1 MRSPSY
7 ASEVTAPF
15 WISAFLDLPATSYDG
30 GVRFWSEVTGY
41 AVSAPRGEHREFA
54 TLVPDDG
61 DDFLRVQRVQDGPG
75 GVHLDLHVADPRASA
90 DGATALGA
98 TEVADRGYVV
108 MRSPGG
114 FTFCFVTHPAARRP
128 LPLVHDDGTGS
139 IVDQVCLDIPAAS
152 YAEESAFWAA
162 LTGWE
167 HQDLEAAPEFTRL
180 VRPSG
185 QPLHLLL
192 QLLDETSGPVRAH
205 LDLAADDWAAEVRR
219 HVLLGARLDA
229 EGRGWTV
236 LRDPAGAAYCIT
248 GRAPAPGRA

>member
-1 MRSPSY
+1 
-7 ASEVTAPF
+7 VTAPF

-30 GVRFWSEVTGY
+30 AVRFWSEVTGY

-54 TLVPDDG
+54 TLAPAEG
-61 DDFLRVQRVQDGPG
+61 DDYLRVQRVQDGPG
-75 GVHLDLHVADPRASA
+75 GIHLDLHVADPRAA
-90 DGATALGA
+90 AAAATTLGA

-114 FTFCFVTHPAARRP
+114 FTFCFVSQPADRRP
-128 LPLVHDDGTGS
+128 PPRVHDDGTS
-139 IVDQVCLDIPAAS
+139 SLVDQVCLDIPGAA
-152 YAEESAFWAA
+152 YDEECAFWAA

-180 VRPSG
+180 VRPDG

-205 LDLAADDWAAEVRR
+205 LDLAADDRAAEVRR
-219 HVLLGARLDA
+219 HVLLGARFDA

-248 GRAPAPGRA
+248 GRRPATGRA